1 MIDEIKEIQ
10 AYLEVECSNNP
21 IEVMERMS
29 TISVYMARTGE
40 MLADAKKALREKKSS
55 EINNTIINI
64 AKKQCLSATVQ
75 KALVESIAENEAY
88 LVDRLD
94 RLNAACTHQLDALRS
109 QLSYLKEELRN
120 SKTGY

>member
-10 AYLEVECSNNP
+10 AYLDVTCSNNP

-109 QLSYLKEELRN
+109 QLSYLKEELRI